1 MVKFTK
7 IIKILLHLII
17 ITSWGIGG
25 NPSAERGN
33 PNYRRTTDIDVN
45 QIRST
50 IYNWGYTGK
59 TATYTGYGYEWPV
72 NSGNEYIWLTGL
84 AVGAEIQS
92 ESGDSSVL
100 ISTILRNDATGNS
113 ISWEPVKEYLNT
125 GSEKIAI
132 SDDPNSWPDYW
143 PDKSDD
149 GGWPDSWNGYF
160 GKDKFSAEQ
169 EIFYKIADDRN
180 SPTGFEYYPDTTDYS
195 RKGLGLLSSVRI
207 MQWKQ
212 VLIEDVV
219 FQLYDITNDGT
230 KDLDKVA
237 FSLWYADYIGADGN
251 DLLEFDLMIDVA
263 WNYDVNHADLGT
275 VAISF
280 IETPGNNMDRIDNDG
295 DSTPIDDS
303 RCDLEFNCEIGSP
316 PISAAMLVGEI
327 LDGKDN
333 NGNGLIDE
341 NESHLSFGQSAFG
354 VAYADGVDNDGDS
367 ELGSPVITAEM
378 ISAASSDW
386 GIWPPASENEGHI
399 HLIGITTEDDLGKA
413 FADGIDNDEK
423 CSGDLPFNGCEL
435 DSPVVNADMITAA
448 KNDNYGRYFVKDS
461 QNNIKVI
468 LYSLDDNDLGKAY
481 ADGIDNDGDGAIDEG
496 IDENIDEMIDESRDD
511 FIDNDGDWILE
522 NDLGVSGDGF
532 SEGANDNI
540 PTSGSGT
547 GFPGEPNIDKTDVSE
562 SDQMGLTSVTWS
574 EENSGL
580 HNNDRLFWTNVMT
593 PGLLEQPIGTDND
606 LYVSSGF
613 FPLKAGQTERIA
625 MAVSL
630 GNDQQDALRNRNV
643 AQTAYESDYQFA
655 KSPDVPKVTAVPGDG
670 KITLYW
676 DAASEQSEDSYM
688 AEITDGAV
696 RFDFEGYK
704 IYRSTDWEFS
714 NTYNITDGGGNPTF
728 YNPYVL
734 NGESAQ
740 WDLVDGVKGWH
751 PVDLNGVKFYLGNDS
766 GLRHSF
772 TDTEVV
778 NGQTYYYAVVAYDF
792 GGDETNNIIPS
803 DSPMRLRINSLTGEL
818 EMGSNVV
825 AVIPREP
832 SAGYE
837 QAQSG
842 SNVLHTRGSS
852 SGHVSY
858 EVMDPM
864 AVLDNQ
870 NYQLTFLDTVYV
882 HNPETVGY
890 DTLTTY
896 SYFLVDITGGGQDTL
911 LKNQSLKNGEV
922 QPVIDGF
929 RLVLDNLNVEE
940 IGLDTSSTQS
950 YWASENDLWD
960 YELLIT
966 DGINLGLRYPADYR
980 VIFTSEQSYA
990 SSCFCG
996 KKLNDNPSFDP
1007 CSDNFVGENPAA
1019 FCSGTFYSSKPTNI
1033 KVQKLT
1039 FSSQLGIFEW
1049 TDIPYAFGDFAPYDS
1064 NSLSSTPDGN
1074 FNADWREQDQ
1084 IIFLDYSS
1092 DGDLAPT
1099 WFFKLN
1105 YPGESHPLSNC
1116 CNEPQDGDTAF
1127 IVIKKPF
1134 LSNDVYEFTTTGST
1148 VDNELA
1154 KNQMDDI
1161 FVIPN
1166 PYIAANAFEAENLYS
1181 SGRGPREIQF
1191 RNLPAECTI
1200 RIYTISG
1207 ERVKTIEHFAAIDD
1221 GMESWDL
1228 LSKDNLSISYGVYIY
1243 HVDASGIGEHIGKFA
1258 VIK

>member
-1 MVKFTK
+1 MVNFRHFYSYL
-7 IIKILLHLII
+7 ILILLAFGY
-17 ITSWGIGG
+17 SYE
-25 NPSAERGN
+25 PSAERGD
-33 PNYRRTTDIDVN
+33 PNYRRTTNIDVN
-45 QIRST
+45 QVRST

-59 TATYTGYGYEWPV
+59 TAVYTGYGYEWPV

-84 AVGAEIQS
+84 AVGAQIQS

-100 ISTILRNDATGNS
+100 ISTILRNDAAGNS
-113 ISWEPVKEYLNT
+113 ISWEPVKEYLNS
-125 GSEKIAI
+125 GSEKVAI
-132 SDDPNSWPDYW
+132 SDDRNSWPDYW

-149 GGWPDSWNGYF
+149 GGWSGSWNGYF

-169 EIFYKIADDRN
+169 EIFYKVSDDRN
-180 SPTGFEYYPDTTDYS
+180 NPIGFEYYPDTTDYS
-195 RKGLGLLSSVRI
+195 RKGLGLLASVRV

-219 FQLYDITNDGT
+219 FQLYDITNDGS

-237 FSLWYADYIGADGN
+237 FSLWYADYIGGDGN
-251 DLLEFDLMIDVA
+251 DLLEFDLTTDVA
-263 WNYDVNHADLGT
+263 WNYDLNHADLGT
-275 VAISF
+275 VAISY
-280 IETPGNNMDRIDNDG
+280 IETPGNNVDRIDNDG
-295 DSTPIDDS
+295 DSTPIDAS
-303 RCDLEFNCEIGSP
+303 RCDIDFNCEIGGP
-316 PISAAMLVGEI
+316 PITAAMLVGEI
-327 LDGKDN
+327 FDGKDN

-354 VAYADGVDNDGDS
+354 VAYADGVDNDGDA
-367 ELGSPVITAEM
+367 EIGSPLITAEM
-378 ISAASSDW
+378 ISQASSDW
-386 GIWPPASENEGHI
+386 AIWPPASENGGVI

-413 FADGIDNDEK
+413 YKDGIDNDEN
-423 CSGDLPFNGCEL
+423 CSSTLPYTGCEL
-435 DSPVVNADMITAA
+435 DSPVITAEMIA
-448 KNDNYGRYFVKDS
+448 ASANDSYGRYFVKNSGDTLS
-461 QNNIKVI
+461 I
-468 LYSLDDNDLGKAY
+468 LYSLDNSDLGKVY

-511 FIDNDGDWILE
+511 FIDNDGDWTLE
-522 NDLGVSGDGF
+522 NDLGLSGDGF
-532 SEGANDNI
+532 SDGAGDGI

-580 HNNDRLFWTNVMT
+580 HNNDQLFWSNVMT
-593 PGLLEQPIGTDND
+593 PGILEQPVGTDND

-625 MAVSL
+625 MAISL

-655 KSPDVPKVTAVPGDG
+655 KSPDVPKVTAVPGNNS
-670 KITLYW
+670 ITLYW
-676 DAASEQSEDSYM
+676 DSAAEQSEDSYM

-714 NTYNITDGGGNPTF
+714 NAYNITDGEGNPTF

-734 NGESAQ
+734 NGETAQ

-751 PVDLNGVKFYLGNDS
+751 PVDLNGVKFYLGDDT

-772 TDTEVV
+772 TDTEVI
-778 NGQTYYYAVVAYDF
+778 NGQTYYYAIVAYDF

-818 EMGSNVV
+818 EMGPNVV
-825 AVIPREP
+825 AVVPREP

-837 QAQSG
+837 QAQTDSI
-842 SNVLHTRGSS
+842 VLHTVGSS
-852 SGHVSY
+852 SGQVSY
-858 EVMDPM
+858 EVVNPM
-864 AVLDNQ
+864 AILDGRK
-870 NYQLTFLDTVYV
+870 YEITFLDTVYV
-882 HNPETVGY
+882 HDPETSGY
-890 DTLTTY
+890 DILTTY
-896 SYFLVDITGGGQDTL
+896 SYFLVDISGDFPDTL
-911 LKNQSLKNGEV
+911 LNNQSLEVGEE

-929 RLVLDNLNVEE
+929 RLILDNLNVDE
-940 IGLDTSSTQS
+940 IGLDTNSTQS

-960 YELLIT
+960 YELLTT
-966 DGINLGLRYPADYR
+966 DGINLGLRHPADYR
-980 VIFTSEQSYA
+980 AIFTSEQQYS

-996 KKLNDNPSFDP
+996 KKLNNNPSFDP
-1007 CSDNFVGENPAA
+1007 CSDSFVGEDPAA
-1019 FCSGTFYSSKPTNI
+1019 FCSATFYSSKPTNF
-1033 KVQKLT
+1033 KVQKSML
-1039 FSSQLGIFEW
+1039 SAQSGSFEW
-1049 TDIPYAFGDFAPYDS
+1049 MDIPFAFGDYSPY
-1064 NSLSSTPDGN
+1064 NSDLLTSVPDGN

-1084 IIFLDYSS
+1084 IVFLDYSVE
-1092 DGDLAPT
+1092 GNLAPT
-1099 WFFKLN
+1099 WFFKLD
-1105 YPGESHPLSNC
+1105 YPGESHPLSDC
-1116 CNEPQDGDTAF
+1116 CNEPQAGDTAL

-1134 LSNDVYEFTTTGST
+1134 LSNDVYEFTIAGSW

-1154 KNQMDDI
+1154 KNQMEDI

-1166 PYIAANAFEAENLYS
+1166 PYIAANAFEAENIYS

-1191 RNLPAECTI
+1191 RNLPAQCTI
-1200 RIYTISG
+1200 RIYTVSG
-1207 ERVKTIEHFAAIDD
+1207 ERIKTIEHFTSIDD
-1221 GMESWDL
+1221 GMETWDL
-1228 LSKDNLSISYGVYIY
+1228 LSKDNLSVSYGVYIY
-1243 HVDASGIGEHIGKFA
+1243 HVEAPGIGEHMGKFA